1 MAVDADHV
9 VRDATATLGNGQLQ
23 YYLATGRLWWNLD
36 GTGDAG
42 AVLVATIAHR
52 PSITA
57 ADIVAIA

>member
-1 MAVDADHV
+1 V
-9 VRDATATLGNGQLQ
+9 V
-23 YYLATGRLWWNLD
+23 NLD